1 MKKIIS
7 FILIQ
12 ATLLMLPVHSLVQY
26 YSFDTGIVDLSEKS
40 NDDVSVIRTRK
51 QIDGLRMYVDE
62 ENPHGFLRSYGSVI
76 SVYVI

>member
-1 MKKIIS
+1 MFYGREKIKTSETTWCKHLIAVSMHVYFSDEQNRGVIKMKKIIS

-40 NDDVSVIRTRK
+40 N
-51 QIDGLRMYVDE
+51 E
-62 ENPHGFLRSYGSVI
+62 
-76 SVYVI
+76 